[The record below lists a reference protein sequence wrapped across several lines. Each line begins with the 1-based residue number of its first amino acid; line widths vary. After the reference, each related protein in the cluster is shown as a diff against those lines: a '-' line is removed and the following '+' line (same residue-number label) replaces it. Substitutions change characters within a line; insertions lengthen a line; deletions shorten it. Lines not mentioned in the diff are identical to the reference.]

1 MNIDIEDL
9 LWEDGQ
15 DNDAGL
21 GDIHYYALRRD
32 IQTFPAITATPSN
45 NTERGKL
52 IGNYTMKAG
61 KFFKQIYCTLE
72 MGEGVSTVVGQ
83 RDSKS
88 AENKITLYLPGMDAN
103 RIGFLENIK
112 NSKLVF
118 IARQLDGTLVAYGSQ
133 YLGAEIDT
141 GELKTGKAITDG
153 KGLSLTLRSIGR
165 FAPIFWQPSDGA
177 EKLPP
182 LEPSTP

>member
-1 MNIDIEDL
+1 MDIEDL

-21 GDIHYYALRRD
+21 AEVHYYALRRD
-32 IQTFPAITATPSN
+32 ILTFPVVSATAAN

-52 IGNYTMKAG
+52 IGNYTMKTG

-72 MGEGVSTVVGQ
+72 MGEGVTTIVGQ

-118 IARQLDGTLVAYGSQ
+118 IARQLDGTLIAYGSQ
-133 YLGAEIDT
+133 HLGAEIDS
-141 GELKTGKAITDG
+141 GDLKTGKAITDG
-153 KGLSLTLRSIGR
+153 KGLTLTLRAIGR
-165 FAPIFWQPSDGA
+165 VAPIFWESSDGA

-182 LEPSTP
+182 LAP